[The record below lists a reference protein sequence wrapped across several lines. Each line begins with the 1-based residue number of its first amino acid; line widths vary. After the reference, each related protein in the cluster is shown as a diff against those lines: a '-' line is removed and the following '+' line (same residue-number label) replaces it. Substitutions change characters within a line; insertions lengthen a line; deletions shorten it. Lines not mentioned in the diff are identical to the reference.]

1 MNHGL
6 IIAYHTITL
15 CNNSVTTCHTVSVPV
30 PIAWLGRKLM
40 DDRWQ
45 LVGRT
50 TIVYHAL
57 MRLQLNYILN
67 KDNYSLKL
75 SWVYGTMLLSSIN
88 FLSLHTCYVW
98 DGHKIV
104 FISVNLVHKL
114 ICLWELHIELYSV
127 TSCTARAIWKDI
139 KSSLGLTI
147 LRLIW
152 SHFSVWVDSLLGEFW
167 HRPYLFISQINGSI
181 QF

>member
-1 MNHGL
+1 MTWKEIDGWH
-6 IIAYHTITL
+6 
-15 CNNSVTTCHTVSVPV
+15 
-30 PIAWLGRKLM
+30 
-40 DDRWQ
+40 
-45 LVGRT
+45 LVGRAT
-50 TIVYHAL
+50 TVYPVL

-114 ICLWELHIELYSV
+114 SSLSELHIELYSV

-152 SHFSVWVDSLLGEFW
+152 SHFSVGVDSLLCEIW
-167 HRPYLFISQINGSI
+167 HKPSHTYSYQKSLDQYNFKKKYSKYVEGHLTLNIERI
-181 QF
+181 